1 MFFLRFTFFIVLCW
15 FWIKPVMGMER
26 AYEHASRMA
35 GLDLS
40 CRNSVS
46 TLKNPVS
53 FKASVEQEVI
63 ISESVAPARF
73 NQDDVSLCFLAD
85 NRWLAVWSDERFGS
99 SKIIMQLMDGNGNP
113 SGVNQLMVGSVN
125 GADLVDPKIKTD
137 TLGRIFLF
145 YRDRTSGLIYG
156 CRYNSALSI
165 DRSSFLVNDTSQSS
179 FAGPYDFDI
188 YPSGR
193 LVVVWEN
200 YSVSGSAIYMRIYDL
215 SGNSVKGPTRVDADG
230 GMTMKWVPSVAVQ
243 PGSGFLVAW
252 EDYRNDQADIYA
264 RLFTGGGDAI
274 GGDFTLV
281 PPPAGSSDQYQPQV
295 VYSSLHNYIISWVD
309 LRSTHEIYI
318 QQYNPQTGLVGENR
332 LISVPDN
339 QVTNWDPCLAVTSG
353 GRLMAVWS
361 SFGSQNMITGLRFD
375 NALNPIG
382 DPRRINSS
390 IIDQRW
396 HPNAAMAPSNRMGF
410 ARTESVHS
418 NTDIHFILYDSLWT
432 KITLVEKKLN
442 DDAVGAPSLE
452 PMVISLTNWYN
463 LLVFTDRRHDLGD
476 IYLQVVTNSG
486 DRIGYNRKVN
496 QDIGY
501 NLQSEPFATATST
514 GALIVWVDG
523 RALNG
528 LSGQRIYGRFCT
540 PYGIMNSDEFLISDS
555 FRIEV
560 KTNPAVAVNSTGRC
574 LVTWLDKRTGSSQV
588 FGRWLTSTGQP
599 EDAEFQIS
607 SEAADLDNGD
617 VNVSVDAQ
625 DRFYVTW
632 VDYGLNPVAVK
643 VKCFNGDK
651 TLEGTF
657 SWVSPVAGVEL
668 AEVAVDVASD
678 GDIYLLWTGFEGSRY
693 RMYLTVLNN
702 SGVVIKAPVR
712 VDDNELADP
721 VEPALAVDENDY
733 VTATWTDHR
742 TGAKLIYFQL
752 YNNTI
757 VPLGSNQPVS
767 SVFPEFMQS
776 PSVDAACGRAWFA
789 WADPR
794 ENGLTVYAGNYLY
807 LATAVDDDEPQLP
820 ETFFLAQN
828 YPNPFNPTTVITFS
842 LPAPTAVTLTVYNL
856 LGQTVKILADGY
868 YGAGE
873 HRVVW
878 DGTNEVNTRV
888 ASGVYFYRL
897 AGGHYS
903 QERKM
908 ILLK

>member
-1 MFFLRFTFFIVLCW
+1 
-15 FWIKPVMGMER
+15 MER

-40 CRNSVS
+40 SRNSTS
-46 TLKNPVS
+46 MLKNPVS
-53 FKASVEQEVI
+53 FNVSVEDEVS

-73 NQDDVSLCFLAD
+73 NQDNVSLCFLED

-99 SKIIMQLMDGNGNP
+99 SKIFMQLMDGNGNP
-113 SGVNQLMVGSVN
+113 SGVNQLMVSSDN

-137 TLGRIFLF
+137 TLGRVFLF
-145 YRDRTSGLIYG
+145 YRDRTNGLIYG
-156 CRYNSALSI
+156 RVYNSALSI
-165 DRSSFLVNDTSQSS
+165 ERPTFLVNDTSQSS

-200 YSVSGSAIYMRIYDL
+200 YAVSGSAIYMRIYDL

-230 GMTMKWVPSVAVQ
+230 GTAMKWVPSVAVQ
-243 PGSGFLVAW
+243 PGSGFLVTW
-252 EDYRNDQADIYA
+252 EDYRNGQADIYA
-264 RLFTGGGDAI
+264 RLFSGGGDAV

-281 PPPAGSSDQYQPQV
+281 PPPAGSSDQYLPRV
-295 VYSSLHNYIISWVD
+295 VYSSIHNYIISWVD

-318 QQYNPQTGLVGENR
+318 QQYNPQTGLVGENL

-353 GRLMAVWS
+353 GRLVAVWS
-361 SFGSQNMITGLRFD
+361 SFGSQNKIMGLRFD
-375 NALNPIG
+375 NVLNPIG
-382 DPRRINSS
+382 SPHQVNSS

-396 HPNAAMAPSNRMGF
+396 HPSVVMAPSNRMGF
-410 ARTESVHS
+410 AWTESVHS
-418 NTDIHFILYDSLWT
+418 NTDIHFILYDTLWT
-432 KITLVEKKLN
+432 KITSDEKKIN

-463 LLVFTDRRHDLGD
+463 LLVFTDRRHDFGD
-476 IYLQVVTNSG
+476 IYLQVVTNNG
-486 DRIGYNRKVN
+486 DKIGYNRKVN
-496 QDIGY
+496 QDIGF
-501 NLQSEPFATATST
+501 NLQAEPYAAATST

-555 FRIEV
+555 LRIEV
-560 KTNPAVAVNSTGRC
+560 KANPAVAVNNTGRS

-588 FGRWLTSTGQP
+588 FGRWLNSMGQP
-599 EDAEFQIS
+599 EEAEFQIS
-607 SEAADLDNGD
+607 SDAVDLENGD
-617 VNVSVDAQ
+617 VKVTVDAQ
-625 DRFYVTW
+625 NRFYVTW

-643 VKCFNGDK
+643 VKFFNGDK
-651 TLEGTF
+651 TLGGTF
-657 SWVSPVAGVEL
+657 SWVSSVTGVEL
-668 AEVAVDVASD
+668 SEVAVDVNSG
-678 GDIYLLWTGFEGSRY
+678 GDIYLLWTGFDGSRY

-702 SGVVIKAPVR
+702 SGGVIKAPVR
-712 VDDNELADP
+712 VDDNESADP

-733 VTATWTDHR
+733 ITATWTDHR

-752 YNNTI
+752 YNNTL
-757 VPLGSNQPVS
+757 VPLGGNQLVS

-776 PSVDAACGRAWFA
+776 PSVDAARGRAWFA
-789 WADPR
+789 WVDPR

-807 LATAVDDDEPQLP
+807 LATAVDDDEPRLP
-820 ETFFLAQN
+820 EIFSLDQN
-828 YPNPFNPTTVITFS
+828 YPNPFNPATVITFS
-842 LPAPTAVTLTVYNL
+842 LPAPMAVTLTVYNL
-856 LGQTVKILADGY
+856 LGQTVKVLADSY

-878 DGTNEVNTRV
+878 DGTDEVNTRV
-888 ASGVYFYRL
+888 ASGIYFYRL
-897 AGGHYS
+897 ASGHYS